1 MRSGFRNR
9 PCTVPV
15 PPQAGVRDRA
25 AGRRSKTCVIAWHSE
40 SGLPAASKAALR
52 DMALPVLGRWHPCF
66 HSLRVPAVR
75 FLFHADHAH
84 GRLHSTTRFMS
95 LHCGAML
102 HAHIQSSQ
110 SYPHHAA
117 RPACS
122 QHPTRPLSFNALLLA
137 ASTVSPWL
145 PKMRHPAVWRYVRCC
160 AAASVGTYT
169 VCRQIMKSIEMNEE
183 RYIALLRKLIGE
195 SERVQ
200 VQCNLGTVLMVMGG
214 DMLFRQ
220 NAPPDF
226 NPREDCVSDH
236 VLEALR
242 PHTVRSCVSRPVLSL
257 FHRCNTC
264 LPSGTGR
271 ERRPSGCGAHPL
283 RRGTWQCDREV
294 PRHLGNRDCGHRGQV
309 CSYPARALRRLGS
322 A

>member
-1 MRSGFRNR
+1 
-9 PCTVPV
+9 
-15 PPQAGVRDRA
+15 
-25 AGRRSKTCVIAWHSE
+25 
-40 SGLPAASKAALR
+40 
-52 DMALPVLGRWHPCF
+52 
-66 HSLRVPAVR
+66 
-75 FLFHADHAH
+75 
-84 GRLHSTTRFMS
+84 
-95 LHCGAML
+95 
-102 HAHIQSSQ
+102 
-110 SYPHHAA
+110 
-117 RPACS
+117 
-122 QHPTRPLSFNALLLA
+122 
-137 ASTVSPWL
+137 
-145 PKMRHPAVWRYVRCC
+145 MRHPAVWRYVRCC

-169 VCRQIMKSIEMNEE
+169 VCRQILKSIEMNEE

-200 VQCNLGTVLMVMGG
+200 VQCNVGTVRMVMGG

-294 PRHLGNRDCGHRGQV
+294 PGHLGNRDCGHRGQV